1 MKDIT
6 FGPRGGLPLHPF
18 PKKGDGGESPGL
30 AKVPGV
36 APWGMSIDAL
46 LARAEA
52 GGGTPVESLTPF
64 PAIYGGSQ
72 RGAI

>member
-1 MKDIT
+1 
-6 FGPRGGLPLHPF
+6 
-18 PKKGDGGESPGL
+18 
-30 AKVPGV
+30 
-36 APWGMSIDAL
+36 MSIDAL

-72 RGAI
+72 RGARKTHEGGVYRVG

>member
-1 MKDIT
+1 M
-6 FGPRGGLPLHPF
+6 
-18 PKKGDGGESPGL
+18 

-72 RGAI
+72 RGARKTHEGGVYRVG